1 MNLLNEFKNKM
12 GMYDTLIEFQELS
25 LRYFIKNG
33 QNNISTFIKEQSL
46 NLGVA
51 FNPSSY
57 TEAQKLIYRNSIS
70 MVCNTFDS
78 YLRNLTQEIL
88 LINDI
93 NVEENEEYRRDNQKE
108 DGFDYIIR
116 IINKIYKKTLLKTDK
131 NNLYYKIITHYKNIR
146 DEFTHPHIKNN
157 EKENLTL
164 DSKYNKQFKELYPD
178 FIQILDITHTILDF
192 DDFIL
197 LSKTCLAFGE
207 IIFIESRTKNVDYY
221 IKFLKQNSSLFIK
234 YNNNL
239 ERKKNSMAIFLT
251 THYNLEYSFAITVAE
266 NYLLAS

>member
-131 NNLYYKIITHYKNIR
+131 R
-146 DEFTHPHIKNN
+146 GCP
-157 EKENLTL
+157 
-164 DSKYNKQFKELYPD
+164 
-178 FIQILDITHTILDF
+178 
-192 DDFIL
+192 
-197 LSKTCLAFGE
+197 
-207 IIFIESRTKNVDYY
+207 
-221 IKFLKQNSSLFIK
+221 
-234 YNNNL
+234 
-239 ERKKNSMAIFLT
+239 
-251 THYNLEYSFAITVAE
+251 
-266 NYLLAS
+266 